1 MSMTIT
7 ENPLV
12 SVIVPVYNT
21 EPWLEECLDSIIRQ
35 TLHEIEIIC
44 VNDGSTDRSLEI
56 LEAMADADDRIRIIC
71 QENRG
76 LSEARNT
83 GVRAASGEYLY
94 FMDSDDVLY
103 PDALETC
110 VENMI
115 QRDLEFICFNMG
127 AFGEEPEMAKF
138 AGRFNSKYFKR
149 TLDDEK
155 VYTGQEL
162 FAELKQKKAY
172 IAPVQSCMLR
182 RNVFLEHELW
192 FHPGIL
198 HEDEPWKFAALMSM
212 TRCGC
217 INRILNQYRI
227 RSNSITQSTVSFAH
241 VYGLFAGI
249 QDAKEELQ
257 DLQDEPARKLL
268 IEHIAGLQRKAAS
281 KYRQCSAAERMKREE
296 LDPEER
302 FLFEQTIVY
311 PATLADGCEVLK
323 KEIRAT
329 QRESDALKQEIK
341 EKERQIRKQEK
352 EIGKRKKETAVLKQ
366 EKKKLQ
372 RKIKRVEESET
383 WRAGSMITWLP
394 GKTKKLLKKRLLKQ
408 GAKAGNAAA
417 FRKNKMKVFPSEISG
432 NRVVFRYSVSGEWA
446 SCFRETNTFEI
457 TYPFDLENVP
467 ESIRIIPLLSQ
478 VLPVSWIWDAEIK
491 VPVCDQD
498 FYDCIENVKAG
509 YREMY
514 PMFHF
519 DGKLTVNSIEK
530 NNKATNKH
538 NKLVCFS
545 GGIDSVSTTIAH
557 LQEKPLLVCLWGS
570 DVPSEDEEGWEPV
583 EALIHKNAESFG
595 LKTMTVR
602 TAFRKLLNEKVLSE
616 RVKTSG
622 DLWWHGF
629 QYGIGILGNT
639 APVAWHENIGT
650 VYISSSFAPE
660 YQDKY
665 KCASHPSIDNHVRFC
680 GTEVIHDGYNLN
692 RQEKIRQISDFA
704 MEKDLSV
711 PLHVCWEKHGG
722 DNCCH
727 CEKCWRT
734 MLGLYAEGLDPRQ
747 YGFPGFDGF
756 DGLSDDLERGF
767 ARFRNETEPNY
778 MPIQKKLRERMAE
791 EDVPSGL
798 SWFIHADLPAIEE
811 GILMPHN
818 GELVRP
824 VWLLGTPE
832 YSNLGDQCIAEEEI
846 RFLQA
851 VMPDRYVAEISEIEL
866 KEGRYSQLG
875 GIGPSQPVF
884 LQGGGNIGTI
894 WPRPERI
901 RREILRRL
909 KDNPVVIFPQSIWFA
924 EDDEGRKALAE
935 AAEVYQGDNVLL
947 CCRDNVSYRFA
958 QEHFNCRSILVPD
971 MALWEARREFA
982 LQERCGALTLLRN
995 DKECKLNDEDRNMI
1009 ELYLVKRFRSLDVF
1023 DTLLKSGT
1031 ITRENRKEK
1040 ADSLIGRISSSECV
1054 VTDRLHGMILC
1065 AVTGTPCVAFP
1076 NGTPK
1081 LESGF
1086 EWLKGLDY
1094 IRFIHE
1100 TEELAGAIDAVCGST
1115 ERIYP
1120 EKEMR
1125 ERFGELVRYIH
1136 DAEKSK

>member
-1 MSMTIT
+1 MKKT
-7 ENPLV
+7 ENPVV

-21 EPWLEECLDSIIRQ
+21 ETWLEECLDSIIRQ

-83 GVRAASGEYLY
+83 GVRAASGDYLY

-115 QRDLEFICFNMG
+115 QRNLEFICFNMG
-127 AFGEEPEMAKF
+127 AFGEEPETAKF
-138 AGRFNSKYFKR
+138 AGRFNFNYFKR

-155 VYTGQEL
+155 VYNGREL
-162 FAELKQKKAY
+162 FAELKQKKTY
-172 IAPVQSCMLR
+172 IAPAQSCMLR
-182 RNVFLEHELW
+182 RNAFLEHELW

-198 HEDEPWKFAALMSM
+198 HEDEPWMFAVLMSM

-227 RSNSITQSTVSFAH
+227 RNNSITQSTVSFAH

-257 DLQDEPARKLL
+257 DLRDEPARKLL
-268 IEHIAGLQRKAAS
+268 IEHIRGLQVKAAI
-281 KYRQCSAAERMKREE
+281 KYRKCSAAEKRKREE

-311 PATLADGCEVLK
+311 PATLANGYEALK

-329 QRESDALKQEIK
+329 QQERDALKQEIK
-341 EKERQIRKQEK
+341 EKDRKIRKQEK
-352 EIGKRKKETAVLKQ
+352 EIGKRKKETATLKQ

-383 WRAGSMITWLP
+383 WRAGSVMTWLP

-408 GAKAGNAAA
+408 DAKTGTVAA
-417 FRKNKMKVFPSEISG
+417 FRKNKIKVFSSEISG
-432 NRVVFRYSVSGEWA
+432 NRIVFRYSVFGEWS

-457 TYPFDLENVP
+457 IYPFDLENVP
-467 ESIRIIPLLSQ
+467 ESIRIIPFLSQ

-509 YREMY
+509 YRKMY
-514 PMFHF
+514 PMLHF
-519 DGKLTVNSIEK
+519 DGKLTVESIEE
-530 NNKATNKH
+530 NKKPGDGQKA
-538 NKLVCFS
+538 LVCFS
-545 GGIDSVSTTIAH
+545 GGVDATNTTLSH
-557 LQEKPLLVCLWGS
+557 LAEKPLLAGLWGA
-570 DVPSEDEEGWEPV
+570 DVPWENEDGWNKLESLLQGNAD
-583 EALIHKNAESFG
+583 ALNLE
-595 LKTMTVR
+595 LMTVR
-602 TAFRKLLNEKVLSE
+602 SSFRKLLHEGKLGKCVLD
-616 RVKTSG
+616 SG
-622 DLWWHGF
+622 DDWYHGF
-629 QYGIGILGNT
+629 QHGLGILGHM
-639 APVAWHENIGT
+639 APAAWHEGLETVYIASSNTEGT
-650 VYISSSFAPE
+650 VYT
-660 YQDKY
+660 
-665 KCASHPSIDNHVRFC
+665 CASDPTIDNFVQFC
-680 GTEVIHDGYNLN
+680 GTKVIHDGYETD
-692 RQEKIRQISDFA
+692 RQEKILRITEFSREHGLQ
-704 MEKDLSV
+704 L
-711 PLHVCWEKHGG
+711 PLHVCWEKRSG

-734 MLGLYAEGLDPRQ
+734 ILGFYAAGADPKQ
-747 YGFPGFDGF
+747 YGFPLFDGF
-756 DGLSDDLERGF
+756 DGMSDDLERDF
-767 ARFRNETEPNY
+767 ARFRVLTAVNY
-778 MPIQKKLRERMAE
+778 RPLQKKLQERAAE
-791 EDVPSGL
+791 GDLPQGL

-866 KEGRYSQLG
+866 KEGHYSQLG

-947 CCRDNVSYRFA
+947 CCRDNVSYQFA

-971 MALWEARREFA
+971 MALWEARRDFT

-995 DKECKLNDEDRNMI
+995 DKEYKLNDEDRKVI
-1009 ELYLVKRFRSLDVF
+1009 ELYLAKRFRSLDVF
-1023 DTLLKSGT
+1023 DTLLKSDT
-1031 ITRENRKEK
+1031 ITRKNRKEK
-1040 ADSLIGRISSSECV
+1040 TDSLIRRISSAECV

-1076 NGTPK
+1076 NGTSK

-1100 TEELAGAIDAVCGST
+1100 TEELAGAIDAVCSST

-1125 ERFGELVRYIH
+1125 EQFGELVRYIH
-1136 DAEKSK
+1136 DAEA